1 LNVAISPCSAPNTAC
16 DDTKFGGGCC
26 IPGYVCAGVGCE
38 YFSGD
43 LCRLKAH
50 LFRRYKFN
58 VGYNDSGH
66 LHFHSFRIINWK
78 EYSNNYSSQYADI
91 FNFVFFRAKH
101 FHIRDWHSY
110 RKSLRPSNKSY
121 VKLDVDPGH
130 RPLPNWILR
139 MLGHTWRRV
148 LQDIP

>member
-1 LNVAISPCSAPNTAC
+1 MLLTRLVMTPTSEAAVVYRVMSVPELAVSTSVG
-16 DDTKFGGGCC
+16 T
-26 IPGYVCAGVGCE
+26 CAG
-38 YFSGD
+38 
-43 LCRLKAH
+43 RIKAH

-66 LHFHSFRIINWK
+66 PHFHSFRIINWK